1 MDIIIADTPSNNL
14 SISNDIQSVQIITNE
29 TSNIIV
35 NNYDSS
41 SSFNI
46 TSEVTD
52 IIFTDIGNQGIVGA
66 KGDKGD
72 KGDKF
77 VFSDFTNEQVESLKV
92 KGDKGDKGNTGDSL
106 MFLWNSTSLGIKLD
120 SEINYNFIDL
130 KGSKGDT
137 GNNLVFE
144 DLTEDQKNELRGD
157 VGSTSTN
164 LVNMFYDSLLS

>member
-29 TSNIIV
+29 TSN
-35 NNYDSS
+35 
-41 SSFNI
+41 
-46 TSEVTD
+46 

-77 VFSDFTNEQVESLKV
+77 VFSDFTNEQIESLKV

>member
-29 TSNIIV
+29 TSN
-35 NNYDSS
+35 
-41 SSFNI
+41 
-46 TSEVTD
+46 

-77 VFSDFTNEQVESLKV
+77 VFSDFTNEQIESLKV
-92 KGDKGDKGNTGDSL
+92 KGDKGNTGDSL

>member
-1 MDIIIADTPSNNL
+1 MDIIITDTPSNNL

-29 TSNIIV
+29 TSNII
-35 NNYDSS
+35 
-41 SSFNI
+41 
-46 TSEVTD
+46 
-52 IIFTDIGNQGIVGA
+52 FTDIGNQGIVGA
-66 KGDKGD
+66 KGDK
-72 KGDKF
+72 F
-77 VFSDFTNEQVESLKV
+77 VFSDFTNEQIESLKV
-92 KGDKGDKGNTGDSL
+92 KGDKGNTGDSL

>member
-14 SISNDIQSVQIITNE
+14 SISNDIQRVQIITNE
-29 TSNIIV
+29 TSN
-35 NNYDSS
+35 
-41 SSFNI
+41 
-46 TSEVTD
+46 

-77 VFSDFTNEQVESLKV
+77 VFSDFTNEQIESLKV